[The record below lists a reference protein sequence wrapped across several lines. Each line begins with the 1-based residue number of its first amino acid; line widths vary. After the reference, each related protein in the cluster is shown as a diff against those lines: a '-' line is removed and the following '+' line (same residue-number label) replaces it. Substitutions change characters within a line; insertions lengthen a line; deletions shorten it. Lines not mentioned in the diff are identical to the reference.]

1 MKRKGIAIT
10 MPMDL
15 PTNFLSVFG
24 NGTKTCWSPYV
35 LGSPPKVTLP
45 ETKLGRAPEG
55 KTHLPT
61 NPSVFEVLS
70 VLVFREGT
78 KYTMEPCKR
87 YLIFKS

>member
-1 MKRKGIAIT
+1 MNGTLNEKKGIAIT

-15 PTNFLSVFG
+15 PTNFLIGFRER
-24 NGTKTCWSPYV
+24 NKNMLSPYV

-70 VLVFREGT
+70 ILVSGRVLNT
-78 KYTMEPCKR
+78 PWSLAKDT
-87 YLIFKS
+87 